1 MADIHVYTKSKASQ
15 CGRGQPTFM
24 IFYHKSRMII
34 HFKALIYCQP
44 NIVQTCAK
52 EKKCIIP
59 LENLCESR
67 KELYMI

>member
-44 NIVQTCAK
+44 NIVQTLA
-52 EKKCIIP
+52 
-59 LENLCESR
+59 
-67 KELYMI
+67 